1 MLREIYEK
9 FDFPRA
15 DGCQKEKARKLIIEQ
30 LNKFGYDAAVVNDPT
45 KFLGFMKM
53 NNFNVVT
60 KCEKPDYIISAHY
73 DTIKN
78 LKFAPFEIFIKRLT
92 AYNKRMAFLLIALFT
107 AVVYKI
113 VQSASES
120 FIFKSPTI
128 FMYALTILFFFIML
142 IPLFKINLKTVVMND
157 DNTSGVASV
166 LYLANRFKIKGVENI
181 QFAFFDNEEKG
192 RLGSKGFAERV
203 KNEASYANAKL
214 INLDCVGRGVN
225 IYIEYEKAFTDM
237 LNNFTLLSDMLEA
250 NAGTKI
256 SLKYN
261 SDSDCKF
268 FSKNGFEGLSLI
280 RYDETV
286 FNGRKQYDIPW
297 THTYDD
303 VREKVDFEKMN
314 EVIGIVEEF
323 FAKKIIG
330 GANN

>member
-1 MLREIYEK
+1 MLKEIYEI
-9 FDFPRA
+9 FDLPRA
-15 DGCQKEKARKLIIEQ
+15 DEGQKKKARKLIIEQ

-45 KFLGFMKM
+45 KFLGYLKT

-78 LKFAPFEIFIKRLT
+78 LQFAPLEIFIKRLT

-107 AVVYKI
+107 AVIYI
-113 VQSASES
+113 IFQSAAES

-128 FMYALTILFFFIML
+128 FTDVLTALFFFIML

-166 LYLANRFKIKGVENI
+166 LYLANKFKNMGVENI

-192 RLGSKGFAERV
+192 RLGSKGFAERIR
-203 KNEASYANAKL
+203 NEASYAAVKL
-214 INLDCVGRGVN
+214 INLDCVGRGGN
-225 IYIEYEKAFTDM
+225 IYIEYEKDFTD
-237 LNNFTLLSDMLEA
+237 LLKNFTLLSDMLET

-256 SLKYN
+256 SLKYS

-268 FSKNGFEGLSLI
+268 FSKNGFEGLTLI
-280 RYDETV
+280 RYDEIV
-286 FNGRKQYDIPW
+286 FNGRKQQDIPW

-303 VREKVDFEKMN
+303 VREKVDLEKMN
-314 EVIGIVEEF
+314 EIIEIVEKF
-323 FAKKIIG
+323 LAKKIS
-330 GANN
+330 N